1 MKILMD
7 SSMWIE
13 FFTGGRKAKGCDKFF
28 KLPYKIVLPSIVTY
42 EVYKKIK
49 TLKGEQVALLL
60 LAQMERLSA
69 IVVPIDEELAV
80 QAADISLQY
89 KIPMA
94 DAMIYSSAMISE
106 ATIITMDAHFKGLPK
121 AQFVSQ

>member
-1 MKILMD
+1 MNILID

-13 FFTGGRKAKGCDKFF
+13 FFSGGAKAKTVEKYF
-28 KLPYKIVLPSIVTY
+28 KPPHRIVLPSIVSY

-49 TLKGEQVALLL
+49 SFKGEQVAVLL

-69 IVVPIDEELAV
+69 ATVSIDQPLAI

-94 DAMIYSSAMISE
+94 DALIYSAAVVSDS
-106 ATIITMDAHFKGLPK
+106 TILTMDAHFNDMPR
-121 AQFVSQ
+121 AEVVR